1 VWEKQVLKK
10 LRNNKARSKSRKR
23 KGIQCYKYEK
33 NMAHK
38 TRMSREKKKGNAENK
53 KGSLKSA
60 NVMEG
65 D

>member
-1 VWEKQVLKK
+1 MKKTWHIKQECL
-10 LRNNKARSKSRKR
+10 
-23 KGIQCYKYEK
+23 
-33 NMAHK
+33 
-38 TRMSREKKKGNAENK
+38 EKKKRNAENK

>member
-1 VWEKQVLKK
+1 
-10 LRNNKARSKSRKR
+10 
-23 KGIQCYKYEK
+23 
-33 NMAHK
+33 MAHK
-38 TRMSREKKKGNAENK
+38 TRMSREKKKRNAENK